1 MPAARRAPVVALLT
15 LLQRRFPGLDDPARL
30 IKEGAV
36 LVNGVP
42 AASPRTRV
50 RADAAIRIRHPRPL
64 RGTIK
69 LAHALAAFAIDAADA
84 VALDLGAAAISEPAD
99 LITMDLSYL
108 AIADAIGQLD
118 PQILA
123 PAAQLIALVKP
134 TFELHAATL
143 ADQPQQVAAA
153 AETAA
158 RALEDHGWRILGQQP
173 SPILG
178 AKGAVEILL
187 HAASGLPN
195 SAVAQRRTEKRP
207 SRRLPRWEP
216 LAVHASI
223 LLSWAKRGSSSCSTL
238 ASSGLTI
245 TLRRSLGSGTR
256 SSKPRFAAS
265 PTRSRYCPL
274 YHRTGATARRNRRH
288 RRLRQPRPDQD

>member
-1 MPAARRAPVVALLT
+1 MPAARRAPLVALLT

-30 IKEGAV
+30 IEEGTV

-42 AASPRTRV
+42 AQSPRTRV
-50 RADAAIRIRHPRPL
+50 RADAAVQIRHPRPL

-69 LAHALAAFAIDAADA
+69 LAHALAVFRIDAAGA
-84 VALDLGAAAISEPAD
+84 TALDLGAAAGGFTQALLDAGAARVYAVDAGVGQLRGWLRADPRVISLERTNLAQLGPHIITEPAN

-108 AIADAIGQLD
+108 AIADAIGQID
-118 PQILA
+118 RQMLA

-143 ADQPQQVAAA
+143 ADQPQQIATATK
-153 AETAA
+153 TAA

-187 HAASGLPN
+187 HAASASVCGTTPS
-195 SAVAQRRTEKRP
+195 SAP
-207 SRRLPRWEP
+207 
-216 LAVHASI
+216 
-223 LLSWAKRGSSSCSTL
+223 GSS
-238 ASSGLTI
+238 A
-245 TLRRSLGSGTR
+245 
-256 SSKPRFAAS
+256 
-265 PTRSRYCPL
+265 
-274 YHRTGATARRNRRH
+274 
-288 RRLRQPRPDQD
+288 

>member
-15 LLQRRFPGLDDPARL
+15 LLRHRFPELDDPARL

-50 RADAAIRIRHPRPL
+50 RADAVLRIRQPRPL

-69 LAHALAAFAIDAADA
+69 LACALAAFGVNVTGA
-84 VALDLGAAAISEPAD
+84 VALDLGAAAGGFTQALLDAGAARVYAVDAGTGQLRGWLRADPRVINLERVNLAQLGPQLITEPAG

-108 AIADAIGQLD
+108 AIADAIGQVD
-118 PQILA
+118 RRMLA

-143 ADQPQQVAAA
+143 ADQPRQV
-153 AETAA
+153 TAA
-158 RALEDHGWRILGQQP
+158 VATASRALEAHGWQILAQQP
-173 SPILG
+173 SPIMG

-187 HAASGLPN
+187 HAASGPP
-195 SAVAQRRTEKRP
+195 APGR
-207 SRRLPRWEP
+207 
-216 LAVHASI
+216 
-223 LLSWAKRGSSSCSTL
+223 
-238 ASSGLTI
+238 
-245 TLRRSLGSGTR
+245 
-256 SSKPRFAAS
+256 
-265 PTRSRYCPL
+265 
-274 YHRTGATARRNRRH
+274 
-288 RRLRQPRPDQD
+288 